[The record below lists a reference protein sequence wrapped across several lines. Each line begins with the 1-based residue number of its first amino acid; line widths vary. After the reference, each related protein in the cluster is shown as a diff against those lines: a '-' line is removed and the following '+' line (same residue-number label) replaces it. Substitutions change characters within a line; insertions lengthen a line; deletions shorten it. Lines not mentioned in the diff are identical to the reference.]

1 MRARA
6 RLAALALALALALR
20 VASAA
25 RACDPPS
32 IELNVGVG
40 CDPSGFF
47 NEALGLHAALRRANV
62 CVRTPLLAR
71 CEPAMRA
78 SLTPDEAAM
87 SRDAGRFQ
95 DDPADALS
103 ARAPDV
109 DVRWH
114 TGADAPC
121 PWTAADARAAERSG
135 TVAVLRSMT
144 EKTTLT
150 DAQLRCCALAHETWV
165 PTEWHRAVYRR
176 AGCGGDVGRVANI
189 RALPEAVD
197 EAVFAPTPRGPEGDP
212 EEGPEGAANANPN
225 AKRARS
231 NANPN
236 AKTPT
241 TFLSVFQ
248 WQRRKGPDALLEA
261 YWRAFGAS
269 DDVLLV
275 IRAKVPRWAGEPFA
289 TARDGV
295 RYHAKR
301 LYPGKA
307 LSDLAPVET
316 VEDLD
321 STRLEMAA
329 LYRAADAFALATRGE
344 GWCLPCA
351 EAMSSGALL
360 IASDFSGVTA
370 YADASNSLPV
380 RCPPARGGS
389 DLGGCDPDAEG
400 LAWRMRWTHEHRA
413 DAAAL
418 ARRGAEDVRRRFGLE
433 AVGGTWRGEIAR
445 AVGEAARGRG
455 GERRR
460 GKAGLTDADD
470 DG

>member
-1 MRARA
+1 
-6 RLAALALALALALR
+6 
-20 VASAA
+20 
-25 RACDPPS
+25 
-32 IELNVGVG
+32 
-40 CDPSGFF
+40 
-47 NEALGLHAALRRANV
+47 
-62 CVRTPLLAR
+62 
-71 CEPAMRA
+71 
-78 SLTPDEAAM
+78 
-87 SRDAGRFQ
+87 
-95 DDPADALS
+95 
-103 ARAPDV
+103 
-109 DVRWH
+109 
-114 TGADAPC
+114 
-121 PWTAADARAAERSG
+121 
-135 TVAVLRSMT
+135 MT

-176 AGCGGDVGRVANI
+176 AGCGDGGRVAKI

-197 EAVFAPTPRGPEGDP
+197 EAVFAPTPRGPGEDP
-212 EEGPEGAANANPN
+212 EEGPEGAANANL
-225 AKRARS
+225 
-231 NANPN
+231 N

-445 AVGEAARGRG
+445 VVGEAARGRG

-460 GKAGLTDADD
+460 GNAGLTDADD